1 MARVNGIMT
10 PVENGEIVDGTAS
23 GNTDSISK
31 KKSGS
36 TLDKEAFLKLLV
48 AQMKY
53 QDPLEPTSNTE
64 YISQL
69 ATFSSLEEMQNLNS
83 TMTNMQG
90 MSLVGKQVVMKV
102 TSETTG
108 LTTEVAG
115 FVEYVQRE
123 NGKTYLVIEGN
134 PYNIEDLVSVVDDAY
149 VEAVQ
154 IAETFR
160 NLMASLP
167 SVRNVTLDDKSKIE
181 AAQKAVNA
189 MTGYQQGFL
198 DVDSLQKLKDL
209 LARIEELEKNKEP
222 GEEKPEEPGGS
233 EGTGGTEGSGDAG
246 NTGGTEGGGDA
257 GNTGG
262 TEGGEGTGGA
272 GTGA

>member
-31 KKSGS
+31 KKSGN

-69 ATFSSLEEMQNLNS
+69 ATFSSLEEMQNLNA

-90 MSLVGKQVVMKV
+90 MNLVGKQVVVKV

-134 PYNIEDLVSVVDDAY
+134 PYNIDDLVSVVDDAY

-167 SVRNVTLDDKSKIE
+167 SVRNLTLDDKPKVE

-189 MTGYQQGFL
+189 MTAYQQGFL
-198 DVDSLQKLKDL
+198 DVESLQKLKDL
-209 LARIEELEKNKEP
+209 IARIEELEKNKEP
-222 GEEKPEEPGGS
+222 GGEKPEEPD
-233 EGTGGTEGSGDAG
+233 EGEGSDKVEGDG
-246 NTGGTEGGGDA
+246 STGGTEGGD
-257 GNTGG
+257 
-262 TEGGEGTGGA
+262 GTGGA
-272 GTGA
+272 GDSGNGDAGTGGAGAGV

>member
-108 LTTEVAG
+108 LTNEIAG

-134 PYNIEDLVSVVDDAY
+134 PYNIDDLVSVVDDAY

-160 NLMASLP
+160 NLVASLP
-167 SVRNVTLDDKSKIE
+167 SVRNVTLDDKAKIE

-189 MTGYQQGFL
+189 MNSYQQGFL

-209 LARIEELEKNKEP
+209 IARIEELEKNKEP
-222 GEEKPEEPGGS
+222 DEEKPEEPGESEGAGGAEGGGSTDGTEGS
-233 EGTGGTEGSGDAG
+233 EGTGGAEGS
-246 NTGGTEGGGDA
+246 E
-257 GNTGG
+257 
-262 TEGGEGTGGA
+262 GA
-272 GTGA
+272 GGQ